1 MCSKLRSTIYFIVL
15 YLMKKPKRILLKL
28 SGEALKWKRESWIDI
43 QFINTLAEKI
53 KTLHDRGIEI
63 ALVLGAGNIFRGV
76 AGAVMWL
83 DRTTGDYMG
92 MLWTIINALAMG
104 NILTQHGM
112 EARVMSSIET
122 PRVAEPFIRKRAL
135 KHLQKWRIVL
145 CAAGTGN
152 PYFSTDSSAILRW
165 LELWCD
171 MVVKWT
177 KVDGVYNKDP
187 MKYDD
192 AVKFDTM
199 RIEDALEGNI
209 RVMDHNAIAM
219 AKDEKMPIYVCHIDQ
234 IDLLGTEK
242 ICGTMVE

>member
-1 MCSKLRSTIYFIVL
+1 
-15 YLMKKPKRILLKL
+15 MKQPKRILLKL
-28 SGEALKWKRESWIDI
+28 SGEALKWQREYGIDVK
-43 QFINTLAEKI
+43 FINILANKI
-53 KTLHDRGIEI
+53 KNLYERGIEI

-76 AGAVMWL
+76 AWEAMWL
-83 DRTTGDYMG
+83 DRATGDYMG
-92 MLWTIINALAMG
+92 MLGTIINALAMG

-112 EARVMSSIET
+112 EVRVMSSIET

-145 CAAGTGN
+145 CAAWTGN
-152 PYFSTDSSAILRW
+152 PYFSTDAAAVLRA
-165 LELWCD
+165 LELHCD
-171 MVVKWT
+171 MVVKGT
-177 KVDGVYNKDP
+177 KVDGVYDKDP

-199 RIEDALEGNI
+199 HIEDALEWDI

-234 IDLLGTEK
+234 IDLIGTDT
-242 ICGTMVE
+242 ITWTLVQ